1 METMGLCYTE
11 RGLGTFMTQEESVI
25 WQLRRDM
32 ADQMIRQF
40 VNEMSALGFSP
51 EEMKKAIDE
60 EIK

>member
-1 METMGLCYTE
+1 
-11 RGLGTFMTQEESVI
+11 
-25 WQLRRDM
+25 M